1 MASTVRKAVIPA
13 AGMGTRFLPATKAVP
28 KEMLPLVDKPVIQYA
43 IEEAV
48 SAGIT
53 DILVITGR
61 GKGPI
66 EDHFDRS
73 VELEQLLKEKG
84 KDDDLNQMRAVA
96 GLAEVHFIRQ
106 GEPLGLGHAVG
117 MARAHVGDEPFA
129 VMLPDDVIHPKSGIL
144 AGMLVA
150 HERTGSSVLCLKR
163 VQGREVSLYGCAA
176 ARPYKDNLVEVQDVV
191 EKPSLEE
198 APSDLGVMG
207 RYVLTPAIF
216 DSIAN
221 TKPGRGGE
229 IQLTDAITGL
239 RPAERVFGYTFTEG
253 RFDTGNKIDFLK
265 ATVIFALERDDVGP
279 EFRAF
284 LEDTLRRQ

>member
-1 MASTVRKAVIPA
+1 MASSVRKAVIPA

-53 DILVITGR
+53 DILVVTGR
-61 GKGPI
+61 GKESI

-84 KDDDLNQMRAVA
+84 KHDELNQMRAIA
-96 GLAEVHFIRQ
+96 GIADVHFIRQ

-117 MARAHVGDEPFA
+117 IARSHVGDEPFV
-129 VMLPDDVIHPKSGIL
+129 VMLPDDVMHPKSGIL

-150 HERTGSSVLCLKR
+150 YERTRSSVLCLKR
-163 VQGREVSLYGCAA
+163 VEGREVSLYGCAA
-176 ARPYKDNLVEVQDVV
+176 VKPAGDQLVEVHDVI
-191 EKPSLEE
+191 EKPSAEE

-207 RYVLTPAIF
+207 RYILTPAIF
-216 DSIAN
+216 ESVAK
-221 TKPGRGGE
+221 TAPGRGGE
-229 IQLTDAITGL
+229 IQLTDAIKGL
-239 RPAERVFGYTFTEG
+239 MPAERVFGYTFAEG
-253 RFDTGNKIDFLK
+253 RYDTGNKIDFLK
-265 ATVIFALERDDVGP
+265 ATVLFALERDDLGG

-284 LEDTLRRQ
+284 LEATLHTP